1 MSFDDELHYR
11 RKRTTTGQ
19 SWLTSSQRKGT
30 WWSCRWRGERTTTNE
45 SSYFKGFRFCMLW
58 TDASS
63 ILSTHNFTKEEHKT
77 LICTMRGKSQ
87 IAMLPNTPDKLD
99 TFGSE
104 SSELISFSLV
114 CLCSLQGDSMYR
126 EDLMVLNH
134 HIKRSG
140 SRKCFWGSRWPRWQ
154 GHHGGFF
161 TRASVGNTLS
171 QELSPRASDFVN
183 MSSTA
188 GLKKRLEG

>member
-1 MSFDDELHYR
+1 
-11 RKRTTTGQ
+11 
-19 SWLTSSQRKGT
+19 
-30 WWSCRWRGERTTTNE
+30 
-45 SSYFKGFRFCMLW
+45 MLW

-126 EDLMVLNH
+126 EDLMVSNR

-140 SRKCFWGSRWPRWQ
+140 SRKFFEALGGQ
-154 GHHGGFF
+154 GDKGTMEVFLPEHQL
-161 TRASVGNTLS
+161 AIL
-171 QELSPRASDFVN
+171 
-183 MSSTA
+183 
-188 GLKKRLEG
+188 

>member
-1 MSFDDELHYR
+1 
-11 RKRTTTGQ
+11 
-19 SWLTSSQRKGT
+19 
-30 WWSCRWRGERTTTNE
+30 
-45 SSYFKGFRFCMLW
+45 MLW

-114 CLCSLQGDSMYR
+114 CLCSLQGVVCIGKISW
-126 EDLMVLNH
+126 
-134 HIKRSG
+134 
-140 SRKCFWGSRWPRWQ
+140 SRITTSKEVAQENVFEALGGQ
-154 GHHGGFF
+154 GDKGTMEVFLPEHQL
-161 TRASVGNTLS
+161 AIL
-171 QELSPRASDFVN
+171 
-183 MSSTA
+183 
-188 GLKKRLEG
+188 

>member
-1 MSFDDELHYR
+1 MSLRILKASDFACFGL
-11 RKRTTTGQ
+11 
-19 SWLTSSQRKGT
+19 
-30 WWSCRWRGERTTTNE
+30 
-45 SSYFKGFRFCMLW
+45 MP
-58 TDASS
+58 ASS

-87 IAMLPNTPDKLD
+87 IATLPNTPDELD

-126 EDLMVLNH
+126 EDLMVSNH

-140 SRKCFWGSRWPRWQ
+140 SRKFFEALGGQ
-154 GHHGGFF
+154 GDKGTMEVFLPEHQL
-161 TRASVGNTLS
+161 AIL
-171 QELSPRASDFVN
+171 
-183 MSSTA
+183 
-188 GLKKRLEG
+188 

>member
-114 CLCSLQGDSMYR
+114 CLCSLQGVVCIGKISW
-126 EDLMVLNH
+126 
-134 HIKRSG
+134 
-140 SRKCFWGSRWPRWQ
+140 SRITTSKEVAQENFLRLSVAKV
-154 GHHGGFF
+154 
-161 TRASVGNTLS
+161 TRAPWRFFYPSIS
-171 QELSPRASDFVN
+171 WQYFEPRAESKSKWLCN
-183 MSSTA
+183 MGSTA

>member
-1 MSFDDELHYR
+1 
-11 RKRTTTGQ
+11 
-19 SWLTSSQRKGT
+19 
-30 WWSCRWRGERTTTNE
+30 
-45 SSYFKGFRFCMLW
+45 MLW

-114 CLCSLQGDSMYR
+114 CLCSLQGVVCIGKISW
-126 EDLMVLNH
+126 
-134 HIKRSG
+134 
-140 SRKCFWGSRWPRWQ
+140 SRITTSKEVAQENFLRLSVAKVTKAPWR
-154 GHHGGFF
+154 FF

-171 QELSPRASDFVN
+171 QELSPRASDFVIWAQLLDLRKDWRVN
-183 MSSTA
+183 LLVYKVLGDGTRWK
-188 GLKKRLEG
+188 LLH